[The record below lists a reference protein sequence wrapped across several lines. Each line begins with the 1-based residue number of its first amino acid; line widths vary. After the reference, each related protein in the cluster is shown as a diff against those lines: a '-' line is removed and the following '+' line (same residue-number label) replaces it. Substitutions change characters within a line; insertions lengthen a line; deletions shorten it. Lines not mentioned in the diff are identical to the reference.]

1 MTPGASTWLSW
12 AMSKSPARSFISRA
26 MREPKVFG
34 SGNPAVH
41 MVRNS
46 STSIRSRNS
55 RSCGTRKGSGSR

>member
-1 MTPGASTWLSW
+1 MIPVPSTWLSW
-12 AMSKSPARSFISRA
+12 ATSKSPARSFISRA
-26 MREPKVFG
+26 MRELKVFG

-55 RSCGTRKGSGSR
+55 RSFGTRNGSGSR

>member
-1 MTPGASTWLSW
+1 
-12 AMSKSPARSFISRA
+12 MSKSPARSFISRA
-26 MREPKVFG
+26 MREPNVFG

-55 RSCGTRKGSGSR
+55 RSFGTRNGSGSR